1 MRKTALYILLL
12 ISTLPAMAWDWWPIP
27 LERGRSHAD
36 TLSYG
41 VGVRGIA
48 SSGKFA
54 PFWMHTN
61 QNGRIS
67 SSPFSGGLDLYIEK
81 KATQHE
87 RWWDYDFA
95 IDVTG
100 ELHSRHHGNQ
110 QMDGLR
116 TFPHIQGKKAGFYVN
131 KMYAHARLLFVDI
144 TAGVVPIEACNPE
157 DHLGLSVGDFLFSG
171 NAPAMP
177 LVRIGIDQYT
187 AIPGLFGYLEAR
199 GGIAH
204 AWATDN
210 VYIKNSFIHYKFIG
224 GRLGGRLPVNISYE
238 IHHAAQWGGHSPYY
252 GDLGNDLSSFKNI
265 LLAHPGG
272 TMYNDQYN
280 VQGNHLISQLISVI
294 AKGNGWRV
302 SLSWQN
308 FIDDDFMFIGSGK
321 NLPDGLWSIRAEQ
334 IRWPFISALEFEY
347 LGTTDQSGQTMLQDG
362 LVLAGNDNYYR
373 NAVYRN
379 GWNYYLRTMGTPFIT
394 SPLYNTKGEIMTM
407 NNRTK
412 TWHLGMRGNIFGF
425 RYRLLASHSRNYYP
439 YDSKQDYYAESSRNI
454 ALMAEVS
461 KTIPKAWGLEFS
473 IRAAGDIGTQFGNS
487 FGAMIS
493 IKKQG
498 VLFSTK

>member
-1 MRKTALYILLL
+1 MLLASS
-12 ISTLPAMAWDWWPIP
+12 IPVMAWDWWPISI
-27 LERGRSHAD
+27 ERGRSHAD
-36 TLSYG
+36 TLSYR
-41 VGVRGIA
+41 VELRAVA

-67 SSPFSGGLDLYIEK
+67 SSPFSGGMDWCIEK
-81 KATQHE
+81 KATQQA

-95 IDVTG
+95 VDVTG
-100 ELHSRHHGNQ
+100 ELHSRHAGNK
-110 QMDGLR
+110 QMDKLH
-116 TFPHIQGKKAGFYVN
+116 TFPHYQGQKAGFFVN
-131 KMYAHARLLFVDI
+131 RLYAHARLLFVDI
-144 TAGVVPIEACNPE
+144 TAGVVPIKACNPE

-187 AIPGLFGYLEAR
+187 PIPGLFGYLEAR

-210 VYIKNSFIHYKFIG
+210 MYIKKSFVHYKFIG

-238 IHHAAQWGGHSPYY
+238 LHHVAQWGGFSPKY

-265 LLAHPGG
+265 FLARPGG

-280 VQGNHLISQLISVI
+280 VQGNHMISQMISVI
-294 AKGNGWRV
+294 AKGNGWRT

-321 NLPDGLWSIRAEQ
+321 NIPDGLWSIRAEQ
-334 IRWPFISALEFEY
+334 THWPFISALEFEY
-347 LGTTDQSGQTMLQDG
+347 LGTTDQSGPMMEQDG

-373 NAVYRN
+373 NSVYQN
-379 GWNYYLRTMGTPFIT
+379 GWNYYLHTIGTPFIT
-394 SPLYNTKGEIMTM
+394 SPLYNTNGEFMTM

-412 TWHLGMRGNIFGF
+412 VWHVGVKGDIYGF
-425 RYRLLASHSRNYYP
+425 RYRTLVSFARNYHT
-439 YDSKQDYYAESSRNI
+439 YDSGDDYYAEKSRSTSWM
-454 ALMAEVS
+454 LEVG
-461 KTIPKAWGLEFS
+461 KTVPQAWGLNFS
-473 IRAAGDIGTQFGNS
+473 LRVAGDIGNQWGNTGGVMVS
-487 FGAMIS
+487 IS
-493 IKKQG
+493 KQG
-498 VLFSTK
+498 VIWNSKK